1 MGKIISIV
9 YCFIIKGGLN
19 LVYGRNLGISTA
31 SLYPMYTEEAFEILL
46 KKGIRLFEIFTNS
59 PCEIE
64 DEFIDKINSIRKSHG
79 CKIKSLHPFTSG
91 IDPFMLFSNYYRRFE
106 DMLKYYEK
114 FFKAANRLEAEIVV
128 LHGDKCNKANAIKEE
143 EYFERFFKLANL
155 AKKYDVVLAQEN
167 VNLFRSQ
174 NIDFIDRMKKNL
186 GDEVKFVLD
195 IKQAIRANEDPF
207 ELCKVMGKNLVHLH
221 LNDHDDKND
230 CLLPCKGTMDY
241 KKLFEILDSIDYEGS
256 IIIEVYRNSFSNV
269 DELIDSYDKFKE
281 LYIKK

>member
-1 MGKIISIV
+1 MDYV
-9 YCFIIKGGLN
+9 
-19 LVYGRNLGISTA
+19 RNLGISTA
-31 SLYPMYTEEAFEILL
+31 SLYPMYTEESFEMLS
-46 KKGIRLFEIFTNS
+46 KMGIRLFEIFTNS

-64 DEFIDKINSIRKSHG
+64 DEFIDKINSIKKNYECR
-79 CKIKSLHPFTSG
+79 IKSLHPFTSG

-114 FFKAANRLEAEIVV
+114 FFKAANKLGAEIVV
-128 LHGDKCNKANAIKEE
+128 LHGDKYNKANAIKEE
-143 EYFERFFKLANL
+143 EYFERFSKLATL
-155 AKKYDVVLAQEN
+155 AKKYDVILAQEN

-186 GDEVKFVLD
+186 GDEVKFVFD

-221 LNDHDDKND
+221 LNDHDDEND

-241 KKLFEILDSIDYEGS
+241 KRLFKILDSIDYEGS
-256 IIIEVYRNSFSNV
+256 IIIEVYRNAFSNV
-269 DELIDSYDKFKE
+269 DELVDSYDKFKE